1 MTTHGIFTRGFSLV
15 EVVLALA
22 VSAFA
27 LITIMALLPAG
38 LGASKDS
45 SAQTEAMNL
54 AIGVVSDLRQAPN
67 AAAVT
72 DAVAAGNSAT
82 INSKSPRYQI
92 DVMQPSTTLYLDSNG
107 NSSTALTAASHYK
120 VVVSLTAPTG
130 TLRTSTYGNVQFI
143 WPAEAP
149 TAANSISVFVALDR
163 N

>member
-1 MTTHGIFTRGFSLV
+1 MKSRAFSISGFSLV

-54 AIGVVSDLRQAPN
+54 AIGVVSDLRQTPTAL
-67 AAAVT
+67 AIA
-72 DAVAAGNSAT
+72 DSSSALT
-82 INSKSPRYQI
+82 SVSPRYGI
-92 DVMQPSTTLYLDSNG
+92 DVTKAATTLYLDSNG

-120 VVVSLTAPTG
+120 VMVNLTQPSTG
-130 TLRTSTYGNVQFI
+130 VHTSTYGNVQFV

-149 TAANSISVFVALDR
+149 TSANSISVFVALDR

>member
-1 MTTHGIFTRGFSLV
+1 MKSRPTSLRGFSLV

-22 VSAFA
+22 VASFA

-54 AIGVVSDLRQAPN
+54 AIGVVSDLRQTPTAL
-67 AAAVT
+67 
-72 DAVAAGNSAT
+72 AVANTSSLT
-82 INSKSPRYQI
+82 PVSPRYAI
-92 DVMQPSTTLYLDSNG
+92 DVTKPATTLYLDSNG
-107 NSSTALTAASHYK
+107 NYSTALTAASHYK
-120 VVVSLTAPTG
+120 VMVNLTAPTG
-130 TLRTSTYGNVQFI
+130 TLRTSTYGDVQLI